1 VGSATRRY
9 RIFPSVLIIGAQRAG
24 TTSLFDAL
32 ARHPYV
38 ARPTTKEVHF
48 FDDNFWRGTDWYRLF
63 FPLRLSREY
72 ARRRGRDLIG
82 LDATPSYLFHPA
94 VPERVAATLP
104 GAPLLVILRD
114 PVDRAYSHYQHARR
128 RNVERL
134 SFSDAVAAEERRLAG
149 ERERLASDLRYRS
162 TRFLH
167 RSYISRG
174 LYAEQL
180 ERWLAHF
187 PRTQVHVVFAEEFF
201 ARPAD
206 VYAETIA
213 FLGLPAWEPAEFP
226 NSSPDSYPKLDE
238 TTRAGLAER
247 FAAPNARLSRLLGR
261 ELPWDMPRQPGPTS
275 PSTVASSL

>member
-1 VGSATRRY
+1 
-9 RIFPSVLIIGAQRAG
+9 
-24 TTSLFDAL
+24 
-32 ARHPYV
+32 
-38 ARPTTKEVHF
+38 
-48 FDDNFWRGTDWYRLF
+48 LF
-63 FPLRLSREY
+63 FPLRVSREY
-72 ARRRGRDLIG
+72 ARRRGGDLIG

-104 GAPLLVILRD
+104 EARLLVILRD

-128 RNVERL
+128 RNVEHL
-134 SFSDAVAAEERRLAG
+134 SFPDAVAAEEPRLAG
-149 ERERLASDLRYRS
+149 EAERLASDPRYRS
-162 TRFLH
+162 TRYLH

-180 ERWLAHF
+180 ERWLGHF
-187 PRTQVHVVFAEEFF
+187 RRSQLHVVLAEEFF
-201 ARPAD
+201 VRPAD

-226 NSSPDSYPKLDE
+226 YSSPHSYPELDKA
-238 TTRAGLAER
+238 TRAGLAER

-261 ELPWDMPRQPGPTS
+261 ELPWGMPRQPGSTS